1 MYSSLLAILPP
12 MFKSGSVANNTEFN
26 TSKTVLL
33 DNELWMID
41 EPLEPIIKDKNS
53 RQRLLNTVSE
63 QLATIKQGNEI
74 HQLNGMNTLRLNHLS
89 TMIRNGVSQ
98 GFTPPTPAVWLWGV
112 TAISLCMHALT
123 TALGVIKIRQL
134 TAKLT
139 ELNKRLSDHEIE
151 MEETEPGNPG
161 ETTAL
166 NIN

>member
-1 MYSSLLAILPP
+1 

-26 TSKTVLL
+26 TSKMVLL
-33 DNELWMID
+33 ENELWMID
-41 EPLEPIIKDKNS
+41 EPLEPIIKDENS

-74 HQLNGMNTLRLNHLS
+74 HQLNGMNTSRLKHLS

-98 GFTPPTPAVWLWGV
+98 GFTPPTSAVWLWGV
-112 TAISLCMHALT
+112 TVISLCMHALT
-123 TALGVIKIRQL
+123 IALGVIKIHQL
-134 TAKLT
+134 TAMLT

-151 MEETEPGNPG
+151 MEETELGNPG